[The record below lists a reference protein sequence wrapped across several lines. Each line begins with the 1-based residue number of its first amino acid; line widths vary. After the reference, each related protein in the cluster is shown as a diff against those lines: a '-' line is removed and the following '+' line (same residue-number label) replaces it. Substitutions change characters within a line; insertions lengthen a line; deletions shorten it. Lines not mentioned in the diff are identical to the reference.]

1 MRGGTAEIMVGCR
14 RLRAGGGR
22 SNVSRSSIEG
32 GTFEPRQRGPPL
44 TPTEDE
50 TDNAVLGKWFRNLL
64 LGVLAVTGLRAWSKG
79 LLNEYLPS
87 PKQVVLWLANVRRG
101 KAQPRA
107 DRFRI
112 VLCWLDNDRAGDNT
126 RHVAEAFTRVEGVS
140 LVRTA
145 RIVAAPGASEDWR
158 NTMQKDAR
166 SVLEQWHADLAV
178 VGLVKESGKA
188 LSLWFVPRSGEGT
201 LRRGDESYEL
211 DNATLGPDFHDDL
224 RAELTSVA
232 LVAVAP
238 LAETETRGR
247 VLENGLREATAKLA
261 TLLNKNPVD
270 EPERRA
276 RLHLSLGNALAT
288 LGEREVSTERLEQA
302 VVAYRAALDKP
313 TRERVPLGWAAA
325 QNNLGNVL
333 QALGEREVS
342 TERLEQAVVAC
353 RAALEEYTRDRV
365 PLDWAATQ
373 NNLGNALQ
381 ALGTRESGT
390 AHLAQA
396 VVAYRAALEEYTR
409 DRVPL
414 DWAMTQNN
422 LGNALQLLG
431 TREISTERLEQAVVA
446 HRAALEE
453 RTRDRVPLDWAMTQN
468 NLGNTLL
475 ALGVREIGNEH
486 LEQAVV
492 AHRAALEE
500 RTRDRVPLNWA
511 ATQNNLGNVLL
522 ALGERETGTERL
534 EQAVVAYRAALKE
547 YTRDQVPRHWATTRN
562 NLSNALRALR
572 ERAASN
578 GQTPAGSD

>member
-1 MRGGTAEIMVGCR
+1 M
-14 RLRAGGGR
+14 
-22 SNVSRSSIEG
+22 
-32 GTFEPRQRGPPL
+32 
-44 TPTEDE
+44 
-50 TDNAVLGKWFRNLL
+50 LGNWFRTLF
-64 LGVLAVTGLRAWSKG
+64 LGVLAVTGVRAWSKG

-87 PKQVVLWLANVRRG
+87 PKQVVLWLANVRRR
-101 KAQPRA
+101 KEQPRE

-112 VLCWLDNDRAGDNT
+112 VLSWLANDHDGDNT
-126 RHVAEAFTRVEGVS
+126 RHVAEAFTRGVEGVA
-140 LVRTA
+140 LVRTP

-158 NTMQKDAR
+158 NTMQKEAR

-201 LRRGDESYEL
+201 LRRGDEPYEL
-211 DNATLGPDFHDDL
+211 NNATLGPDFHEDL
-224 RAELTSVA
+224 RAELTTVA

-247 VLENGLREATAKLA
+247 VLANALREATAKLA
-261 TLLNKNPVD
+261 NLLDKNPVD

-276 RLHLSLGNALAT
+276 RLQLSLGNALAT
-288 LGEREVSTERLEQA
+288 LGEREVSTKRLEEA
-302 VVAYRAALDKP
+302 VVAYRAALDTS

-333 QALGEREVS
+333 LALGEREVS
-342 TERLEQAVVAC
+342 TERLQDAVVAHL
-353 RAALEEYTRDRV
+353 AALEEYTRDRV

-381 ALGTRESGT
+381 ALGTRQSGT
-390 AHLAQA
+390 EHLEEA

-422 LGNALQLLG
+422 LGNALQVLG
-431 TREISTERLEQAVVA
+431 RRELTTERLEEAVTA
-446 HRAALEE
+446 HRAALKE

-475 ALGVREIGNEH
+475 ALGERESGNAH
-486 LEQAVV
+486 LEEAVT
-492 AHRAALEE
+492 AHRAALKE

-534 EQAVVAYRAALKE
+534 AEAVVAYRAALKE
-547 YTRDQVPRHWATTRN
+547 YTRDHMPRHWTTTLN
-562 NLSNALRALR
+562 NLSNALLALR
-572 ERAASN
+572 QRAPANGEKSN
-578 GQTPAGSD
+578 GSDDGAGFPPNVPVR